1 MLALVAGQG
10 ALPVAV
16 ASAQSKQPLICA
28 LAGHVPDGLHVD
40 IAFRIEHLGTFI
52 ITLKNKGVTEVCL
65 CGAIMRPQIDPS
77 QIDAATLPLVPIM
90 ARSIAGGEDSA
101 LRAVIGIFEQA
112 EFAVRAAHELAP
124 DLIPPQGMLSKVMLP
139 DDAHTDVA
147 AALRVSVS
155 QGAADLGQAC
165 IIRGGAVLAREDS
178 RGTDAMLRGLT
189 KGAPPF
195 MGDADPVSDIMD
207 MAGDLLGGVADW
219 LTGDTTQP
227 STRAGLFYKGPKPGQ
242 DTRVDLPTIGPRTVE
257 LAAAAGLAG
266 LVIASGGVI
275 VLDRPRVIE
284 AVNGAGLFL
293 WVR

>member
-1 MLALVAGQG
+1 MLALVTGQG
-10 ALPVAV
+10 ALPAAV
-16 ASAQSKQPLICA
+16 AAAQAQRPLVCA
-28 LAGHVPDGLHVD
+28 LAGNDPDGLQPD
-40 IAFRIEHLGTFI
+40 ISFRIEHLATFME
-52 ITLKNKGVTEVCL
+52 TLKVKAVTEVCL
-65 CGAIMRPQIDPS
+65 CGAIVRPQIDPS
-77 QIDAATLPLVPIM
+77 QIDAATLPLVPVM
-90 ARSIAGGEDSA
+90 AKSIEGGEDSA

-112 EFAVRAAHELAP
+112 EFTVRAAHELAP
-124 DLIPPQGMLSKVMLP
+124 DLIPPQGILSRAMLP

-147 AALRVSVS
+147 AALRVSAS

-219 LTGDTTQP
+219 LTGDATQP
-227 STRAGLFYKGPKPGQ
+227 STRAGLLYKGPKPGQ

-257 LAAAAGLAG
+257 LADAAGLAG
-266 LVIASGGVI
+266 IVIASGSVI

-284 AVNGAGLFL
+284 AVNAAGLFL